1 METSRRVRQPDCG
14 APISA
19 LYLSNSILST
29 GSPSGGLLP
38 GLLGVRARQGNV
50 ATDVGAARLCS
61 DQSQAVHPGGESPGG
76 ERWMRRDPP
85 PRGGTAHCAWRRR
98 RGRRPR
104 TCALLTQP
112 HTLFGGSPSP
122 TGDGFLMSPKNH
134 AAGRCFGPHPHRD
147 RTPRRST
154 STRTKPGAEP
164 RVSCWNGGM
173 LFHLLVHGVAHD
185 PRHQRRRRSAT
196 TPPRPSSAAAPG
208 VGTTSI
214 VALKIRPLTRM
225 PASRW

>member
-38 GLLGVRARQGNV
+38 GLLGVRARQGNA

-104 TCALLTQP
+104 ICALPLEQ

-122 TGDGFLMSPKNH
+122 TGGGFPFRLCTRRDDACGRSLTAIALHGAPRAQEQNPGQSPGFH
-134 AAGRCFGPHPHRD
+134 VGTVECSSTCLFTVLLTIRGISAADAAPPPRRD
-147 RTPRRST
+147 PAAPPRPAWAPRRSW
-154 STRTKPGAEP
+154 R
-164 RVSCWNGGM
+164 
-173 LFHLLVHGVAHD
+173 
-185 PRHQRRRRSAT
+185 
-196 TPPRPSSAAAPG
+196 
-208 VGTTSI
+208 
-214 VALKIRPLTRM
+214 
-225 PASRW
+225 